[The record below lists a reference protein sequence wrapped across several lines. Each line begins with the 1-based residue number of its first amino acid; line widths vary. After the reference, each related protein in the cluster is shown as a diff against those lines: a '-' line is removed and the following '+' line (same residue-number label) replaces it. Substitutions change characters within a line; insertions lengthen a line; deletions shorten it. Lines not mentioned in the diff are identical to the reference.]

1 MRKKPW
7 SIGWLFRGNKT
18 DLDNGSN
25 APNKRDR
32 IYEEIRRKSQ
42 ASFKSPSSHSL
53 QSSSGEQQQQRR
65 PSIQRTETT
74 VKLRRIGSDG
84 RRVFVNLPLPEYELT
99 NKGKPKHTYVTNKIR
114 TSKYT
119 VISFVPKNLF
129 EQFRRPANMY
139 FLAMAIIQ
147 MLPMFGVKS
156 PALTLLPICTVV
168 VITALKDAIEDF
180 QRHKVDEQYNQ
191 NITHTLNGYHNANY
205 PESTSST
212 SSWFSKSKPSP
223 SLSESTQPT
232 QPNEK
237 QQAVFHQAP
246 PPQQQHSSGSADVFV
261 KSLSKDVRVGD
272 FILLRNGDSLPADAV
287 LLSTS
292 DKEGICF
299 VETKDLDGETN
310 LKPRNSVQELKH
322 IQSGADCLSE
332 CHFYVEAGAPSPDL
346 YKFEGTLVT
355 LAKSSDQQQQQQHW
369 AKQSKT
375 PIEIENILLRGHVVR
390 NTKWAIAVVLFTG
403 TDTKIMLNSGE
414 TPSKRSQ
421 VDKEMNKEI
430 FVAFAVLF
438 ILCLICAIMAGVM
451 RYRTMSSDAAE
462 LFTAQTGSPG
472 YVGFVNFWSSLIIF
486 QNIIPISLYVS
497 IEFAFFIWNDLDM
510 WDEESRKSCVP
521 KTWTLS
527 DDLGQV
533 EYIFSDKTGTLTRNI
548 MEFRECTIGGKRYG
562 DNGFSPESEGAR
574 GARLRKEKENAQ
586 SHQHEQ
592 DEESTSRPVV
602 DQPPETSSSS
612 PEMIHTDEDPFDS
625 NDEKKADQ
633 DNKQQRQA
641 IIKDYEAAL
650 KDVFEPTYSSLNPDK
665 LSFADPQLFKD
676 MGSADMGSEKA
687 DDQSTRINEFF
698 MLLALCHTVVIEKIG
713 KDGKAIEDE
722 DEDDDENEG
731 DEKAQ
736 QPKIDESSVAADTTT
751 NKTMTRTFGKLTGRH
766 HHQQQQQQEIEQVEQ
781 VDASDDTSF
790 VDESH
795 TKDEKRGLTFKVR
808 SGGAK
813 LLQVPGLRH
822 LKKHREGDSSSSSRD
837 SLKRTHSR
845 GEEFNTITQENQ
857 TPDRVDDTVKTQLDY
872 KAESPD
878 EAALVNAAKNAG
890 FAFVK
895 RKGKTLTVDVLGTEY
910 AFELLNVLEFN
921 SDRKRMS
928 VILRRPAPW
937 NDIILYCK
945 GADNVIGDR
954 LDKEQQDSGIVDE
967 TFDDIA
973 AFSENGLRTL
983 LLSYRILDE
992 NEYNDWKKEMDD
1004 ASTATEKRSER
1015 VAEAQEKIEVNLRL
1029 LGATGIED
1037 KLQDGVPQCIEDL
1050 RKAGIKIWVL
1060 TGDKL
1065 ETAINIGYASN
1076 LLDGDMRLWTV
1087 RGEDEADK
1095 VMQRLVD
1102 TSDKLDEIEAKYEQ
1116 EEEATIKENA
1126 LVIEGSALV
1135 HIFESSEAKEKLL
1148 DIAIRCKSV
1157 VCCRVSPLQK
1167 ALVVQLVRKYHNVV
1181 TLAVGDGANDVSMI
1195 QVANVGVGIAGQE
1208 GVQASMAADYAISQF
1223 RFLHKLLLVQGHW
1236 SYHRVSEM
1244 ILTFFFK
1251 NVFWVF
1257 PSLWYQ
1263 IYSAWSGN
1271 IFYDYSFLQLYN
1283 IIFTVAPVVIIG
1295 ATDQDL
1301 TSPYLK
1307 HLPYIYT
1314 VRGKLYT
1321 KFRFWLYFF
1330 DGIWQSVVVFY
1341 AFYFLWIGGNPNPNG
1356 RSESMLQLSTSVAV
1370 TAIVLANLMPGFNTY
1385 YWTWWQ
1391 FTFIG
1396 IEILITFLWVVIYGA
1411 FPSVSI
1417 YGMAKMV
1424 FGSWSF
1430 WMTFFLAIVIAF
1442 LPRYVI
1448 TFVCQWWF
1456 PNVVARGRHLELH
1469 EKRIKKQKRKESGEY
1484 TPFWQSCFPRTRT
1497 TRHRRQS

>member
-1 MRKKPW
+1 MQRISRAMNWLHRAKK
-7 SIGWLFRGNKT
+7 GDLTDDGNA
-18 DLDNGSN
+18 S
-25 APNKRDR
+25 PNQRDQ
-32 IYEEIRRKSQ
+32 IYEEIQQKSQ
-42 ASFKSPSSHSL
+42 ASFKSPSLHSS
-53 QSSSGEQQQQRR
+53 QYGDHEHDPQRR
-65 PSIQRTETT
+65 PSIQRTQTT
-74 VKLRRIGSDG
+74 VKLRKISSNDG
-84 RRVFVNLPLPEYELT
+84 RRVFVNLPLPRYELT
-99 NKGKPKHTYVTNKIR
+99 SKGRPKTTYATNKIR

-119 VISFVPKNLF
+119 IVSFIPKNFF

-147 MLPMFGVKS
+147 MLPIFGVKS

-168 VITALKDAIEDF
+168 FITALKDAIEDF

-191 NITHTLNGYHNANY
+191 NITHTLNGYQNVNY
-205 PESTSST
+205 PEPKSSHSGLF
-212 SSWFSKSKPSP
+212 SSCFRASEEQQQQQQQQQQQLSNQPNGKNHVEYHEDT
-223 SLSESTQPT
+223 SESTQ
-232 QPNEK
+232 
-237 QQAVFHQAP
+237 AP
-246 PPQQQHSSGSADVFV
+246 VTSKADVFA

-292 DKEGICF
+292 DKEGVCF

-310 LKPRNSVQELKH
+310 LKPRTSIPQLKH
-322 IQSGADCLSE
+322 IQSGADCLNQ
-332 CHFYVEAGAPSPDL
+332 CHFYLEAGSPSPDL

-355 LAKSSDQQQQQQHW
+355 LEKAQGSSEKW
-369 AKQSKT
+369 VKKSKT
-375 PIEIENILLRGHVVR
+375 PIEIDNILLRGHVVR
-390 NTKWAIAVVLFTG
+390 NTKWAIALVLFTG

-414 TPSKRSQ
+414 TPSKQSR
-421 VDKEMNKEI
+421 VDKDMNKEI

-438 ILCLICAIMAGVM
+438 LLCLVCAIMGGVM
-451 RYRTMSSDAAE
+451 RYRAMSSDAAE
-462 LFTAQTGSPG
+462 LFTAQTGSPA

-497 IEFAFFIWNDLDM
+497 IEFVKTFQAFFIWNDLDM
-510 WDEESRKSCVP
+510 WDEDSKKSCVP

-548 MEFRECTIGGKRYG
+548 MEFRECTIGGIRYG

-586 SHQHEQ
+586 YRPS
-592 DEESTSRPVV
+592 DEESSSRPV
-602 DQPPETSSSS
+602 DQTAQRSGAPSSA
-612 PEMIHTDEDPFDS
+612 PEMVDVEEDPFNNS
-625 NDEKKADQ
+625 NEKEADES
-633 DNKQQRQA
+633 NKQKRQE
-641 IIKDYEAAL
+641 IIKDYESAL
-650 KDVFEPTYSSLNPDK
+650 KEVFEPIYSSLNPDK
-665 LSFADPQLFKD
+665 LSFADPQIFKD
-676 MGSADMGSEKA
+676 IESSDMRKDAHS
-687 DDQSTRINEFF
+687 DDQSTRIKEFF
-698 MLLALCHTVVIEKIG
+698 MLLALCHTVVIEKFG
-713 KDGKAIEDE
+713 KDGKVIEDE
-722 DEDDDENEG
+722 EDEDQDEEAG
-731 DEKAQ
+731 KE
-736 QPKIDESSVAADTTT
+736 QPKIDERSIASAKD
-751 NKTMTRTFGKLTGRH
+751 KKKGRYRYK
-766 HHQQQQQQEIEQVEQ
+766 QEIEQVEH
-781 VDASDDTSF
+781 VDSSEPS
-790 VDESH
+790 VDLQKKAER
-795 TKDEKRGLTFKVR
+795 RGLGFKVR
-808 SGGAK
+808 VGGTK

-822 LKKHREGDSSSSSRD
+822 LKKNKDAKDGLTRSR
-837 SLKRTHSR
+837 SR
-845 GEEFNTITQENQ
+845 GEEFSSLTQDNQ
-857 TPDRVDDTVKTQLDY
+857 HLDRVDDTIMTLIDY

-878 EAALVNAAKNAG
+878 EAALVNAAKNSG
-890 FAFVK
+890 FAFIR
-895 RKGKTLTVDVLGTEY
+895 RKGPVLTVDILGTEY
-910 AFELLNVLEFN
+910 DFQLLDTLEFN

-954 LDKEQQDSGIVDE
+954 LDKDQQKEDIVE
-967 TFDDIA
+967 KTFDDIDI
-973 AFSENGLRTL
+973 FSENGLRTL
-983 LLSYRILDE
+983 LLSFRIVDE
-992 NEYNDWKKEMDD
+992 NEYNEWKKEMDE
-1004 ASTATEKRSER
+1004 ASTATEKRSE
-1015 VAEAQEKIEVNLRL
+1015 KIADVQAKMEVNLQL

-1050 RKAGIKIWVL
+1050 RKAGIKVWVL

-1076 LLDGDMRLWTV
+1076 LLDGDMRLWKV
-1087 RGEDEADK
+1087 RGEDDTDK
-1095 VMQRLVD
+1095 VTQSLVD
-1102 TSDKLDEIEAKYEQ
+1102 TSNQIDQIEADYEK
-1116 EEEATIKENA
+1116 EGNFDVPMKENA

-1135 HIFESSEAKEKLL
+1135 HVFESPEAKEQLL
-1148 DIAIRCKSV
+1148 GIAIRCKSV

-1236 SYHRVSEM
+1236 SYSRVSEM

-1307 HLPYIYT
+1307 HLPGVYS

-1321 KFRFWLYFF
+1321 KFKFWLYFF

-1341 AFYFLWIGGNPNPNG
+1341 AFYFLWIGGNPNANG

-1370 TAIVLANLMPGFNTY
+1370 TAIVLANIMPGFNTY

-1396 IEILITFLWVVIYGA
+1396 IEILLTFLWVVIYGA
-1411 FPSVSI
+1411 FPSVSL
-1417 YGMAKMV
+1417 YGMAQMV

-1430 WMTFFLAIVIAF
+1430 WMTFFLAIVVAF
-1442 LPRYVI
+1442 LPRYLI
-1448 TFVCQWWF
+1448 TFICEWWF
-1456 PNVVARGRHLELH
+1456 PNVVARGRHLELY
-1469 EKRIKKQKRKESGEY
+1469 EKKVKRKQETEESSSSFCGH
-1484 TPFWQSCFPRTRT
+1484 CFGHKNIRNV
-1497 TRHRRQS
+1497 

>member
-1 MRKKPW
+1 M
-7 SIGWLFRGNKT
+7 
-18 DLDNGSN
+18 
-25 APNKRDR
+25 
-32 IYEEIRRKSQ
+32 
-42 ASFKSPSSHSL
+42 
-53 QSSSGEQQQQRR
+53 
-65 PSIQRTETT
+65 QRTIINGMTH
-74 VKLRRIGSDG
+74 S
-84 RRVFVNLPLPEYELT
+84 
-99 NKGKPKHTYVTNKIR
+99 
-114 TSKYT
+114 
-119 VISFVPKNLF
+119 VI
-129 EQFRRPANMY
+129 
-139 FLAMAIIQ
+139 
-147 MLPMFGVKS
+147 
-156 PALTLLPICTVV
+156 
-168 VITALKDAIEDF
+168 
-180 QRHKVDEQYNQ
+180 
-191 NITHTLNGYHNANY
+191 
-205 PESTSST
+205 
-212 SSWFSKSKPSP
+212 
-223 SLSESTQPT
+223 
-232 QPNEK
+232 
-237 QQAVFHQAP
+237 
-246 PPQQQHSSGSADVFV
+246 
-261 KSLSKDVRVGD
+261 
-272 FILLRNGDSLPADAV
+272 
-287 LLSTS
+287 
-292 DKEGICF
+292 
-299 VETKDLDGETN
+299 
-310 LKPRNSVQELKH
+310 VQ
-322 IQSGADCLSE
+322 
-332 CHFYVEAGAPSPDL
+332 
-346 YKFEGTLVT
+346 
-355 LAKSSDQQQQQQHW
+355 
-369 AKQSKT
+369 
-375 PIEIENILLRGHVVR
+375 
-390 NTKWAIAVVLFTG
+390 
-403 TDTKIMLNSGE
+403 
-414 TPSKRSQ
+414 
-421 VDKEMNKEI
+421 
-430 FVAFAVLF
+430 
-438 ILCLICAIMAGVM
+438 
-451 RYRTMSSDAAE
+451 
-462 LFTAQTGSPG
+462 
-472 YVGFVNFWSSLIIF
+472 
-486 QNIIPISLYVS
+486 
-497 IEFAFFIWNDLDM
+497 
-510 WDEESRKSCVP
+510 
-521 KTWTLS
+521 WTLS

-548 MEFRECTIGGKRYG
+548 MEFRECTIGGTRYG

-586 SHQHEQ
+586 SIPN
-592 DEESTSRPVV
+592 DEESSSHPIVQQ
-602 DQPPETSSSS
+602 DQSTLPQ
-612 PEMIHTDEDPFDS
+612 MIDTDEDPFDS

-633 DNKQQRQA
+633 DNKQQRQE
-641 IIKDYEAAL
+641 IMKDYESAL
-650 KDVFEPTYSSLNPDK
+650 KDVFEPTYSSLNPNK
-665 LSFADPQLFKD
+665 LSFADPQIFKDIGSSD
-676 MGSADMGSEKA
+676 MGSDKA
-687 DDQSTRINEFF
+687 ESQSTRIKEFF

-713 KDGKAIEDE
+713 KDGKVIEE
-722 DEDDDENEG
+722 EQEDENEEQ
-731 DEKAQ
+731 DKA
-736 QPKIDESSVAADTTT
+736 QPKIDERNIVDT
-751 NKTMTRTFGKLTGRH
+751 KSKKLGKLAGRS
-766 HHQQQQQQEIEQVEQ
+766 HQDIEQVEQ
-781 VDASDDTSF
+781 VDSSDSS
-790 VDESH
+790 VDSQQK
-795 TKDEKRGLTFKVR
+795 KDEKKDEKKGLTFKVR
-808 SGGAK
+808 SSGAK

-822 LKKHREGDSSSSSRD
+822 LKKNKDSSS

-845 GEEFNTITQENQ
+845 GEEFNAITDENQ
-857 TPDRVDDTVKTQLDY
+857 TPDRVDDTVKTQIDY

-890 FAFVK
+890 FAFIK
-895 RKGKTLTVDVLGTEY
+895 RKGKMLTVDILGKEY
-910 AFELLNVLEFN
+910 EFELLHVLEFN

-954 LDKEQQDSGIVDE
+954 LDKEQEDNIVDE
-967 TFDDIA
+967 TFDDIG

-992 NEYNDWKKEMDD
+992 NEYNEWKKEIDD
-1004 ASTATEKRSER
+1004 ASTAAEKRSER
-1015 VAEAQEKIEVNLRL
+1015 IAEAQEKIEVNLKL

-1037 KLQDGVPQCIEDL
+1037 KLQEGVPQCIEDL

-1076 LLDGDMRLWTV
+1076 LLDGDMRLWKV

-1095 VMQRLVD
+1095 VMQSLVD

-1116 EEEATIKENA
+1116 EGDYNAPMKENA

-1135 HIFESSEAKEKLL
+1135 HIFESPEAKEKLL

-1167 ALVVQLVRKYHNVV
+1167 ALVVQLIRKYHNVV

-1263 IYSAWSGN
+1263 IYSGWSGN

-1330 DGIWQSVVVFY
+1330 DGVWQSVVVFY
-1341 AFYFLWIGGNPNPNG
+1341 GFYFLWIGGNPNANG

-1396 IEILITFLWVVIYGA
+1396 IEILLTFLWVVIYGA

-1417 YGMAKMV
+1417 YGMAQMV

-1430 WMTFFLAIVIAF
+1430 WMAFFLSIVVAF
-1442 LPRYVI
+1442 LPRYLI
-1448 TFVCQWWF
+1448 TFICQWWF
-1456 PNVVARGRHLELH
+1456 PNVVAKGRHLELH
-1469 EKRIKKQKRKESGEY
+1469 EKRIKKQKKKESGEY
-1484 TPFWQSCFPRTRT
+1484 KSFLQSCFSRKSK
-1497 TRHRRQS
+1497 RH

>member
-1 MRKKPW
+1 M
-7 SIGWLFRGNKT
+7 
-18 DLDNGSN
+18 
-25 APNKRDR
+25 
-32 IYEEIRRKSQ
+32 
-42 ASFKSPSSHSL
+42 
-53 QSSSGEQQQQRR
+53 SG
-65 PSIQRTETT
+65 T
-74 VKLRRIGSDG
+74 
-84 RRVFVNLPLPEYELT
+84 
-99 NKGKPKHTYVTNKIR
+99 
-114 TSKYT
+114 
-119 VISFVPKNLF
+119 
-129 EQFRRPANMY
+129 
-139 FLAMAIIQ
+139 
-147 MLPMFGVKS
+147 
-156 PALTLLPICTVV
+156 
-168 VITALKDAIEDF
+168 
-180 QRHKVDEQYNQ
+180 
-191 NITHTLNGYHNANY
+191 THTAI
-205 PESTSST
+205 
-212 SSWFSKSKPSP
+212 
-223 SLSESTQPT
+223 TQ
-232 QPNEK
+232 
-237 QQAVFHQAP
+237 
-246 PPQQQHSSGSADVFV
+246 
-261 KSLSKDVRVGD
+261 
-272 FILLRNGDSLPADAV
+272 
-287 LLSTS
+287 
-292 DKEGICF
+292 
-299 VETKDLDGETN
+299 
-310 LKPRNSVQELKH
+310 
-322 IQSGADCLSE
+322 
-332 CHFYVEAGAPSPDL
+332 
-346 YKFEGTLVT
+346 
-355 LAKSSDQQQQQQHW
+355 
-369 AKQSKT
+369 
-375 PIEIENILLRGHVVR
+375 
-390 NTKWAIAVVLFTG
+390 
-403 TDTKIMLNSGE
+403 
-414 TPSKRSQ
+414 
-421 VDKEMNKEI
+421 
-430 FVAFAVLF
+430 
-438 ILCLICAIMAGVM
+438 
-451 RYRTMSSDAAE
+451 
-462 LFTAQTGSPG
+462 
-472 YVGFVNFWSSLIIF
+472 
-486 QNIIPISLYVS
+486 
-497 IEFAFFIWNDLDM
+497 
-510 WDEESRKSCVP
+510 
-521 KTWTLS
+521 WTLS

-548 MEFRECTIGGKRYG
+548 MEFRECTIGGTRYG

-574 GARLRKEKENAQ
+574 GARLRKEKENAHQ
-586 SHQHEQ
+586 STQH
-592 DEESTSRPVV
+592 DEESSSHPIV
-602 DQPPETSSSS
+602 DQQDQPSS
-612 PEMIHTDEDPFDS
+612 PEMIDTDEDPFDS

-633 DNKQQRQA
+633 DNKQQRQE

-650 KDVFEPTYSSLNPDK
+650 KDIFEPSYSSLNPDK
-665 LSFADPQLFKD
+665 LSFADPQIFKD
-676 MGSADMGSEKA
+676 IGSSEMGSDKA
-687 DDQSTRINEFF
+687 GDQSTRIKEFF

-713 KDGKAIEDE
+713 KDGKVIEDDEDDE
-722 DEDDDENEG
+722 DEETD
-731 DEKAQ
+731 KAQ
-736 QPKIDESSVAADTTT
+736 QPKIDESSIADT
-751 NKTMTRTFGKLTGRH
+751 KTKKFGKLTGRYH
-766 HHQQQQQQEIEQVEQ
+766 QEIEQVEQ
-781 VDASDDTSF
+781 ADSSDSSSVDDSP
-790 VDESH
+790 
-795 TKDEKRGLTFKVR
+795 KRDEKKGLSFKVR

-813 LLQVPGLRH
+813 LLHVPGLRH
-822 LKKHREGDSSSSSRD
+822 LKKHKNGDDSSLR
-837 SLKRTHSR
+837 RTHSR
-845 GEEFNTITQENQ
+845 GEEFNTITEENQ
-857 TPDRVDDTVKTQLDY
+857 TPDRVDDTVKTQIDY

-890 FAFVK
+890 FAFIK
-895 RKGKTLTVDVLGTEY
+895 RKGKMLTVDVLGKEY
-910 AFELLNVLEFN
+910 EFELLNVLEFN

-954 LDKEQQDSGIVDE
+954 LDKEQEGDIVDK
-967 TFDDIA
+967 TFDDVG

-1015 VAEAQEKIEVNLRL
+1015 VAEAQEKIEVNLKL

-1076 LLDGDMRLWTV
+1076 LLDAGMRLWKV

-1095 VMQRLVD
+1095 VMQSLVD
-1102 TSDKLDEIEAKYEQ
+1102 TSDKLDDIEAKHEQ
-1116 EEEATIKENA
+1116 EEQGHGGAPIKENA

-1135 HIFESSEAKEKLL
+1135 HIFESAEAKEKLL

-1396 IEILITFLWVVIYGA
+1396 IEILVTFLWVVIYGA
-1411 FPSVSI
+1411 FPSVTI

-1430 WMTFFLAIVIAF
+1430 WMAFFLAIVVAF
-1442 LPRYVI
+1442 LPRYLI
-1448 TFVCQWWF
+1448 TFICQWWF

-1469 EKRIKKQKRKESGEY
+1469 EKKIKKQKRKESGEY
-1484 TPFWQSCFPRTRT
+1484 RSFWQSCFS
-1497 TRHRRQS
+1497 RHRRQS

>member
-7 SIGWLFRGNKT
+7 SMGWLFRGNKT
-18 DLDNGSN
+18 DLDNDTN

-42 ASFKSPSSHSL
+42 ASFRSPSSHSL
-53 QSSSGEQQQQRR
+53 QPSDSQQQQQRR
-65 PSIQRTETT
+65 PSVQRTETT
-74 VKLRRIGSDG
+74 VKLRRIESDG

-99 NKGKPKHTYVTNKIR
+99 SKGKPKHTYITNKIR

-119 VISFVPKNLF
+119 VVSFVPKNLF

-191 NITHTLNGYHNANY
+191 NITHTLKGYHNVNY
-205 PESTSST
+205 ADPASDSTWWFGKSSLPEQHTD
-212 SSWFSKSKPSP
+212 
-223 SLSESTQPT
+223 

-237 QQAVFHQAP
+237 QPAAVFHQDTSHSQA
-246 PPQQQHSSGSADVFV
+246 QHHHHATLSGSADVFT

-322 IQSGADCLSE
+322 IQSGADCLEE

-355 LAKSSDQQQQQQHW
+355 LAKSSGDQQW
-369 AKQSKT
+369 TKKSKT

-472 YVGFVNFWSSLIIF
+472 YVGFINFWSSLIIF

-497 IEFAFFIWNDLDM
+497 IEFVKTFQAFFIWNDLDM
-510 WDEESRKSCVP
+510 WDQESKKSCVP

-548 MEFRECTIGGKRYG
+548 MEFRECTIGGTRYG

-586 SHQHEQ
+586 SNQP
-592 DEESTSRPVV
+592 DEESSSRPVV
-602 DQPPETSSSS
+602 DQPSS
-612 PEMIHTDEDPFDS
+612 PEMINTDEDPFDS

-633 DNKQQRQA
+633 DNKQQRQE

-676 MGSADMGSEKA
+676 IGSSEMGSDKSE
-687 DDQSTRINEFF
+687 DQSTRIKEFF

-713 KDGKAIEDE
+713 KDGKVIEDE
-722 DEDDDENEG
+722 EEDDDD
-731 DEKAQ
+731 DETKNAQ
-736 QPKIDESSVAADTTT
+736 QPKIDDSSVVDT
-751 NKTMTRTFGKLTGRH
+751 KTKKFGKLTGRH
-766 HHQQQQQQEIEQVEQ
+766 QQEIEQVENA
-781 VDASDDTSF
+781 DSSDSS
-790 VDESH
+790 VDESQK
-795 TKDEKRGLTFKVR
+795 KDEKKSLTFKVR

-822 LKKHREGDSSSSSRD
+822 LKKHNKNGSSN
-837 SLKRTHSR
+837 SLKRSHSR
-845 GEEFNTITQENQ
+845 GQEFNSITEENQ

-878 EAALVNAAKNAG
+878 EAALVNAAKDAG
-890 FAFVK
+890 FAFIK
-895 RKGKTLTVDVLGTEY
+895 RKGKVLTVDVLGTEY
-910 AFELLNVLEFN
+910 EFELLHVLEFN

-954 LDKEQQDSGIVDE
+954 LDKEQDGDIVDE

-992 NEYNDWKKEMDD
+992 KEYNGWKREMED
-1004 ASTATEKRSER
+1004 ASTAAEKRSDR
-1015 VAEAQEKIEVNLRL
+1015 IAEAQEKIEVNLKL

-1037 KLQDGVPQCIEDL
+1037 KLQEGVPQCIEDL

-1087 RGEDEADK
+1087 RGQDEADK
-1095 VMQRLVD
+1095 VMQHLVE
-1102 TSDKLDEIEAKYEQ
+1102 TSDTLDDIEAKYEQ
-1116 EEEATIKENA
+1116 EQQENHDAPMKENA

-1411 FPSVSI
+1411 FPSVTI

-1430 WMTFFLAIVIAF
+1430 WMTFFLAIVVAF
-1442 LPRYVI
+1442 LPRYLI
-1448 TFVCQWWF
+1448 TFICQWWF
-1456 PNVVARGRHLELH
+1456 PNVVAKGRHLELH
-1469 EKRIKKQKRKESGEY
+1469 EKQIKKQKKKEAGEY
-1484 TPFWQSCFPRTRT
+1484 TSFLQSCFSRKNNK
-1497 TRHRRQS
+1497 RHRRQS

>member
-1 MRKKPW
+1 MQKRPW
-7 SIGWLFRGNKT
+7 PIGWLFRGNKT
-18 DLDNGSN
+18 DLDDESN

-42 ASFKSPSSHSL
+42 ASFRSPSSHSL
-53 QSSSGEQQQQRR
+53 QSSSGERR

-99 NKGKPKHTYVTNKIR
+99 SKGKPKHTYITNKIR

-191 NITHTLNGYHNANY
+191 NITHTLNGYHNVNY
-205 PESTSST
+205 PEPAANAT
-212 SSWFSKSKPSP
+212 SWFVKSRS
-223 SLSESTQPT
+223 QPEQPEQHAN

-237 QQAVFHQAP
+237 HPVVFHQQDTFSSQA
-246 PPQQQHSSGSADVFV
+246 QQSTSPTASGSADVFA

-322 IQSGADCLSE
+322 IQSGADCLNE

-355 LAKSSDQQQQQQHW
+355 LAKSGEQQQW
-369 AKQSKT
+369 TKKSKT

-497 IEFAFFIWNDLDM
+497 IEFVKTFQAFFIWNDLDM
-510 WDEESRKSCVP
+510 WDEESKKPCVP

-548 MEFRECTIGGKRYG
+548 MEFRECTIGGTRYG
-562 DNGFSPESEGAR
+562 DNGFSPESEGA
-574 GARLRKEKENAQ
+574 
-586 SHQHEQ
+586 H
-592 DEESTSRPVV
+592 
-602 DQPPETSSSS
+602 
-612 PEMIHTDEDPFDS
+612 PFDS

-633 DNKQQRQA
+633 DNKQQRQE

-650 KDVFEPTYSSLNPDK
+650 KDIFEPSYSSLNPDK
-665 LSFADPQLFKD
+665 LSFADPQIFKD
-676 MGSADMGSEKA
+676 IGSSEMGSDKA
-687 DDQSTRINEFF
+687 GDQSTRIKEFF

-713 KDGKAIEDE
+713 KDGK
-722 DEDDDENEG
+722 
-731 DEKAQ
+731 
-736 QPKIDESSVAADTTT
+736 
-751 NKTMTRTFGKLTGRH
+751 
-766 HHQQQQQQEIEQVEQ
+766 
-781 VDASDDTSF
+781 
-790 VDESH
+790 
-795 TKDEKRGLTFKVR
+795 
-808 SGGAK
+808 
-813 LLQVPGLRH
+813 
-822 LKKHREGDSSSSSRD
+822 
-837 SLKRTHSR
+837 
-845 GEEFNTITQENQ
+845 TQI
-857 TPDRVDDTVKTQLDY
+857 DY

-890 FAFVK
+890 FAFIK
-895 RKGKTLTVDVLGTEY
+895 RKGKMLTVDVLGKEY
-910 AFELLNVLEFN
+910 EFELLNVLEFN

-954 LDKEQQDSGIVDE
+954 LDKEQEGDIVDK
-967 TFDDIA
+967 TFDDVG

-1015 VAEAQEKIEVNLRL
+1015 VAEAQEKIEVNLKL

-1076 LLDGDMRLWTV
+1076 LLDAGMRLWKV

-1095 VMQRLVD
+1095 VMQSLVD
-1102 TSDKLDEIEAKYEQ
+1102 TSDKLDDIEAKHEQ
-1116 EEEATIKENA
+1116 EEQGHGGAPIKENA

-1135 HIFESSEAKEKLL
+1135 HIFESAEAKEKLL

-1396 IEILITFLWVVIYGA
+1396 IEILVTFLWVVIYGA
-1411 FPSVSI
+1411 FPSVTI

-1430 WMTFFLAIVIAF
+1430 WMAFFLAIVVAF
-1442 LPRYVI
+1442 LPRYLI
-1448 TFVCQWWF
+1448 TFICQWWF

-1469 EKRIKKQKRKESGEY
+1469 EKKIKKQKRKESGEY
-1484 TPFWQSCFPRTRT
+1484 RSFWQSCFS
-1497 TRHRRQS
+1497 RHRRQS

>member
-1 MRKKPW
+1 MQRI
-7 SIGWLFRGNKT
+7 SRAMNWLFRRDKADLANDGN
-18 DLDNGSN
+18 N
-25 APNKRDR
+25 APNQRDH

-42 ASFKSPSSHSL
+42 ASFKSPSLHSS
-53 QSSSGEQQQQRR
+53 QHGDHQHDQQRR

-74 VKLRRIGSDG
+74 VKLRKISSKDG
-84 RRVFVNLPLPEYELT
+84 RRVFVNLPLPRYELT
-99 NKGKPKHTYVTNKIR
+99 AKGKPKTAYATNKIR

-168 VITALKDAIEDF
+168 FITALKDAIEDF

-191 NITHTLNGYHNANY
+191 NITHTLNGYQNVNY
-205 PESTSST
+205 SEPASST
-212 SSWFSKSKPSP
+212 NGFFSSCFKSHRQQQQQQQPSH
-223 SLSESTQPT
+223 

-237 QQAVFHQAP
+237 NTVEHHEDTSNATET
-246 PPQQQHSSGSADVFV
+246 STRSKRDVFA

-292 DKEGICF
+292 DKEGLCF

-310 LKPRNSVQELKH
+310 LKPRSSIPQSRH
-322 IQSGADCLSE
+322 IQSGADCLNE
-332 CHFYVEAGAPSPDL
+332 CHFYLEAGSPSPDL

-355 LAKSSDQQQQQQHW
+355 LEKAQGSSEKW
-369 AKQSKT
+369 VKKSKT
-375 PIEIENILLRGHVVR
+375 PIEIDNILLRGHVVR

-414 TPSKRSQ
+414 TPSKQSK
-421 VDKEMNKEI
+421 VDKDMNKEI

-438 ILCLICAIMAGVM
+438 LLCLICAIMAGVM

-472 YVGFVNFWSSLIIF
+472 YVGFINFWSSLIIF

-497 IEFAFFIWNDLDM
+497 IEFVKTFQAFFIWNDLDM
-510 WDEESRKSCVP
+510 WDEDSKKSCVP

-548 MEFRECTIGGKRYG
+548 MEFRECTIGGTRYG

-574 GARLRKEKENAQ
+574 GARLRKEKENAHNGP
-586 SHQHEQ
+586 S
-592 DEESTSRPVV
+592 DEENCSHPTDSNTQRKGALPF
-602 DQPPETSSSS
+602 T
-612 PEMIHTDEDPFDS
+612 PEMVNVEEDPFNNS
-625 NDEKKADQ
+625 DEKKADES
-633 DNKQQRQA
+633 NKQKRQE
-641 IIKDYEAAL
+641 IIKDYESAL
-650 KDVFEPTYSSLNPDK
+650 KEVFEPTYSSLNPDK
-665 LSFADPQLFKD
+665 LSFADPQIFKD
-676 MGSADMGSEKA
+676 IKTSDMDKDAHGDS
-687 DDQSTRINEFF
+687 QSTQIKEFF

-713 KDGKAIEDE
+713 KDGKVIEDE
-722 DEDDDENEG
+722 QDEDQDEEAG
-731 DEKAQ
+731 KE
-736 QPKIDESSVAADTTT
+736 QPKVDERSIT
-751 NKTMTRTFGKLTGRH
+751 NSKDRKQGKYQRN
-766 HHQQQQQQEIEQVEQ
+766 QDIEQVEH
-781 VDASDDTSF
+781 VDLSEPSGEALRKN
-790 VDESH
+790 ENR
-795 TKDEKRGLTFKVR
+795 RGFGFKVKI
-808 SGGAK
+808 GGAK

-822 LKKHREGDSSSSSRD
+822 LKKNRGSKRSRN
-837 SLKRTHSR
+837 SR
-845 GEEFNTITQENQ
+845 GEEFSCLTQEKQ
-857 TPDRVDDTVKTQLDY
+857 TLDRVDDTVKTQIDY

-890 FAFVK
+890 FAFIK
-895 RKGKTLTVDVLGTEY
+895 RKGKVLTIDVLGNEY
-910 AFELLNVLEFN
+910 DFELLDTLDFN

-945 GADNVIGDR
+945 GADNVIGKR
-954 LDKEQQDSGIVDE
+954 LDKDQQQGNIVDK
-967 TFDDIA
+967 TFDDVG

-983 LLSYRILDE
+983 LLSFRILDE
-992 NEYNDWKKEMDD
+992 GEYNDWKKEMDE
-1004 ASTATEKRSER
+1004 ASTATENRSER
-1015 VAEAQEKIEVNLRL
+1015 IADAQEKIEVNLKL

-1050 RKAGIKIWVL
+1050 RKAGIKVWVL

-1076 LLDGDMRLWTV
+1076 LLDGDMRLWKV
-1087 RGEDEADK
+1087 RGADDADK
-1095 VMQRLVD
+1095 VMQSLLD
-1102 TSDKLDEIEAKYEQ
+1102 TSNQLDQIEADYEKQ
-1116 EEEATIKENA
+1116 GDFNAPMKENA

-1135 HIFESSEAKEKLL
+1135 HIFESPEAKEQLL

-1236 SYHRVSEM
+1236 SYSRVSEM

-1307 HLPYIYT
+1307 HLPGVYT

-1370 TAIVLANLMPGFNTY
+1370 TAIVLANIMPGFNTY

-1430 WMTFFLAIVIAF
+1430 WMTFFLAIVVAF
-1442 LPRYVI
+1442 LPRYLI
-1448 TFVCQWWF
+1448 TFICQWYF
-1456 PNVVARGRHLELH
+1456 PNVVARGRHLELY
-1469 EKRIKKQKRKESGEY
+1469 EKRAKRKQEKKELVTNSSSFFGC
-1484 TPFWQSCFPRTRT
+1484 CFGRKRI
-1497 TRHRRQS
+1497 RNV